1 MSSNSG
7 MANNSAAIAAI
18 EAILNG
24 GAKATSV
31 DGMSVSYDFAELRKR
46 LAELKA
52 TDDATL
58 TAGRARPARA
68 AIKTPYFT

>member
-1 MSSNSG
+1 
-7 MANNSAAIAAI
+7 MADNTAQIAAI
-18 EAILNG
+18 ELILNG

-58 TAGRARPARA
+58 SAGLSRPKRAV
-68 AIKTPYFT
+68 IKMPYFS